1 MPRSRPSAASSST
14 QFFRTEIVDHR
25 TTTHPAAVIDTLRTP
40 GLREAVDVRAVIG
53 LVDPRH
59 TRSPRHLAS
68 EPWQDQIRIAD
79 ILVANKVDL
88 ATEEDLAAFPAM
100 AAEAWPPKLVVAETR
115 HGRLD
120 PAWLDAGPPRLE
132 VASTHVHHEHTGADS
147 KGFVWRP
154 RAAFDR
160 DALEQ
165 VLQTLVRPGEA
176 LGEVYTLYVDPDWQ
190 GRDIGRSL
198 LASLFGALAA
208 EGRNRAII
216 WVLAAN
222 PSRFFYEAVGG
233 VRTVERIEKLWGTE
247 LPEIGYCW
255 DDLSA
260 ALAPD
265 GPLGKDRSAE

>member
-1 MPRSRPSAASSST
+1 MSAEIASIMIRKARVSDAPAVGRVYVKTWRSAYAGVVPDRVLVGMSEVNQAGT
-14 QFFRTEIVDHR
+14 WHR
-25 TTTHPAAVIDTLRTP
+25 YIENTKGSV
-40 GLREAVDVRAVIG
+40 VMV
-53 LVDPRH
+53 
-59 TRSPRHLAS
+59 
-68 EPWQDQIRIAD
+68 
-79 ILVANKVDL
+79 
-88 ATEEDLAAFPAM
+88 
-100 AAEAWPPKLVVAETR
+100 AEADRDRIVAV
-115 HGRLD
+115 GS
-120 PAWLDAGPPRLE
+120 AGPAR
-132 VASTHVHHEHTGADS
+132 GAGETVGPARS
-147 KGFVWRP
+147 
-154 RAAFDR
+154 A
-160 DALEQ
+160 
-165 VLQTLVRPGEA
+165 GEA

-208 EGRNRAII
+208 EGRSRAII